1 MTPDARVLRFT
12 PRRGQAGGPA
22 AEYGRFAGALSLDE
36 LAACFFFDDEDKRLI
51 ARRRTDA
58 SRLGFAVQLGT
69 VRYLGRF
76 LEDPAAVPAGVTHWT
91 ARELGVPAG
100 TDLASYGRGEWRWTH
115 QEEIR
120 REYGYRPFGAPG
132 VEGELVVWLR
142 ARAWVSAESH
152 PVLFARAAE
161 HLMGA
166 KVLLPGASTLWR
178 LVGTAREHA
187 DERGWAILADTLTGE
202 QRGRLETLLAVV
214 GGRRESEL
222 ERLRRP
228 AVEPTAAGLIATL
241 ERLRELRA
249 VAAGL
254 SGLQALPLAR
264 VRALTVDAATRR
276 AGDLARGEQRNEKC
290 R

>member
-100 TDLASYGRGEWRWTH
+100 TDLPATGVGSGAGPTKRRSVASTATGRSERLASRASWSCGCVPGRGS
-115 QEEIR
+115 
-120 REYGYRPFGAPG
+120 AP
-132 VEGELVVWLR
+132 
-142 ARAWVSAESH
+142 
-152 PVLFARAAE
+152 
-161 HLMGA
+161 
-166 KVLLPGASTLWR
+166 K
-178 LVGTAREHA
+178 
-187 DERGWAILADTLTGE
+187 AILCCSPA
-202 QRGRLETLLAVV
+202 
-214 GGRRESEL
+214 
-222 ERLRRP
+222 RP
-228 AVEPTAAGLIATL
+228 SI
-241 ERLRELRA
+241 
-249 VAAGL
+249 
-254 SGLQALPLAR
+254 
-264 VRALTVDAATRR
+264 
-276 AGDLARGEQRNEKC
+276 
-290 R
+290 